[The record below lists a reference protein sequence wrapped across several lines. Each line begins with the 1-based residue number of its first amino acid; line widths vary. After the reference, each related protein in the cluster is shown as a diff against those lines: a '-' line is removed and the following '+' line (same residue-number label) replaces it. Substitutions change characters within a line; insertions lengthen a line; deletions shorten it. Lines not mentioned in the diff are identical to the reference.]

1 MTFLPSSGWADSSW
15 PTSGETLRVPHRS
28 LYGTLGCQNHWRSRT
43 SKFLPVSLREKRL
56 LKEVA
61 RASID
66 FKLIEPHDTIMVALS
81 GGKDSYAML
90 SLLLGL
96 QRRAPFPF
104 SLFAVNLDQHQPGFE
119 QNVIAKHCATLGVD
133 FHPLSQ
139 DTYSIV
145 LEKTPEGKSYCAL
158 CSRLRRGIL
167 YNAAEHFGATKI
179 ALGHHRD
186 DLIETLLLN
195 QFFSGQLKTMP
206 PRLHSD
212 DGRNVVIRPLVVAR
226 RRLSRPIRTNRD
238 SLSFHA
244 ISVAPRTTFN
254 ARR

>member
-1 MTFLPSSGWADSSW
+1 M
-15 PTSGETLRVPHRS
+15 
-28 LYGTLGCQNHWRSRT
+28 
-43 SKFLPVSLREKRL
+43 SLREKRL

-145 LEKTPEGKSYCAL
+145 LEKTPEEVL
-158 CSRLRRGIL
+158 LRFVRDSGGHS

-195 QFFSGQLKTMP
+195 QSFLDNENNAQ
-206 PRLHSD
+206 
-212 DGRNVVIRPLVVAR
+212 RPV
-226 RRLSRPIRTNRD
+226 
-238 SLSFHA
+238 
-244 ISVAPRTTFN
+244 
-254 ARR
+254 